1 MLTATS
7 GDYCVVAIWSNLELF
22 LAIITANLALSRSV
36 YLYFFKKSSDQ
47 HRSTAAPYEPS
58 DGQRSAGTRKGSDQR
73 RKRSIFDVTLGSTL
87 GTQLPG
93 LEAEDHFVSECRR
106 GSSTKS
112 AADSEYPLE
121 PQIRKKTEFYV
132 HEEAEES
139 SSSNDDGEHQKARDS
154 RSFCV

>member
-1 MLTATS
+1 MLTAIS

-47 HRSTAAPYEPS
+47 YRSTAAPHEPS
-58 DGQRSAGTRKGSDQR
+58 DGQRSATRKGSDQR
-73 RKRSIFDVTLGSTL
+73 RKRSIFDVTLGSTM

-139 SSSNDDGEHQKARDS
+139 GSSNEDDQKARDS
-154 RSFCV
+154 RSFVV